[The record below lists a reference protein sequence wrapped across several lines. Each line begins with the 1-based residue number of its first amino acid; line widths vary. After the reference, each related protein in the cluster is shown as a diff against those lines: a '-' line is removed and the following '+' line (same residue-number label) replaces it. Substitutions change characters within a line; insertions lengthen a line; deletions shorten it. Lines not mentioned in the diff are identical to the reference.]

1 MATVDCANSWCVQ
14 VINNNIWI
22 NKEVF
27 TDEFLIEFYTYEGV
41 TLLLIAMW
49 LFIKKLL
56 KIKF

>member
-1 MATVDCANSWCVQ
+1 MPIIDCANSWCVQ

-22 NKEVF
+22 NKEIF
-27 TDEFLIEFYTYEGV
+27 NEEFLVEFYSYEWI